1 MEETLPIYECAEKEQ
16 EENGDEISVNLPNDL
31 SLEYRIDQL
40 LFALGVLILADPRT
54 ANLVDLVRHD
64 GQEVGVVGNPLSM
77 MERRARDI
85 DLNGRDGDARIRLGS
100 AMVYLFIAGQLRL
113 SYSGPGEPGVS
124 RQSPGIS
131 YSAPRVAS
139 DVQSAVRDSGVIWGS
154 KG

>member
-54 ANLVDLVRHD
+54 ANLVDLVRHE

-77 MERRARDI
+77 MER
-85 DLNGRDGDARIRLGS
+85 
-100 AMVYLFIAGQLRL
+100 
-113 SYSGPGEPGVS
+113 
-124 RQSPGIS
+124 
-131 YSAPRVAS
+131 
-139 DVQSAVRDSGVIWGS
+139 
-154 KG
+154 